1 MIASALVLTQAAL
14 EHGGHVG
21 QTNINVPSDG
31 PAGGY
36 GAGMIVGLVLA
47 ILVIGLVVWFFILGG
62 SGGGTTTPPAEEP
75 PAPAPSGW
83 VIRSLG

>member
-1 MIASALVLTQAAL
+1 MEVNRPM
-14 EHGGHVG
+14 G

-31 PAGGY
+31 SSGGY

-47 ILVIGLVVWFFILGG
+47 VLVIGFIVWFFILGG

>member
-1 MIASALVLTQAAL
+1 
-14 EHGGHVG
+14 
-21 QTNINVPSDG
+21 
-31 PAGGY
+31 
-36 GAGMIVGLVLA
+36 MIVGLVLA
-47 ILVIGLVVWFFILGG
+47 ILVIGFIVWFFILGG